1 MALGLPIKI
10 VVLTIVGMV
19 GLAAM
24 ISIIDNS
31 QAVIPKPMHANL
43 KSVSLIILS
52 DFSETDVINFSIEV
66 LNSNDG
72 TPVEKASV
80 ALLGLS
86 ASSINLTDKNGETL
100 LRFHKQD
107 FEMDA
112 NEGYLKL
119 DVRKTGFKVY
129 DNDYAVKIVK

>member
-1 MALGLPIKI
+1 MAIGLPVKM
-10 VVLTIVGMV
+10 VVLTIVGMA

-24 ISIIDNS
+24 IPVINS
-31 QAVIPKPMHANL
+31 SQDTIPKPMHANL